1 LRIIF
6 KNLNTL
12 WSIINAINAGAE
24 LADIIEAVG
33 SKLSN
38 LFDIL
43 AVSILLKEGLDLYI
57 YCDES
62 SGRLFIDEVARN
74 TIKTFTFITGDRL
87 KHEQVRTHLESRQF
101 ESRWRKASNARLKS
115 HVSLPLINEGKV
127 LGCVSINSGVTNAFD
142 AQALQ
147 FFSLIT
153 YQMASSIKH
162 SQVISSMKDM
172 TIYDT
177 LTRVF
182 NRRHFNQVLEDEL
195 KNAFRTKQPLSIIMV
210 DIDHFKAINDRYG
223 HEEGDRALIHIAS
236 ILKASLRKHD
246 IVARFGGEEFLV
258 MLPRAIMKDAVVIA
272 ERIRRSIEATPLSVD
287 GEEVHLTV
295 SLGVAAVPVI
305 WPESKEE
312 LIKCADTALYEA
324 KGKGRNR
331 VCFYVPTKDPPAK
344 GILVK

>member
-1 LRIIF
+1 LRRGCLRIIF

-127 LGCVSINSGVTNAFD
+127 LGCVSINSGVTKPSMPKPFN
-142 AQALQ
+142 
-147 FFSLIT
+147 FS
-153 YQMASSIKH
+153 
-162 SQVISSMKDM
+162 
-172 TIYDT
+172 
-177 LTRVF
+177 
-182 NRRHFNQVLEDEL
+182 
-195 KNAFRTKQPLSIIMV
+195 P
-210 DIDHFKAINDRYG
+210 
-223 HEEGDRALIHIAS
+223 
-236 ILKASLRKHD
+236 
-246 IVARFGGEEFLV
+246 
-258 MLPRAIMKDAVVIA
+258 
-272 ERIRRSIEATPLSVD
+272 
-287 GEEVHLTV
+287 
-295 SLGVAAVPVI
+295 
-305 WPESKEE
+305 
-312 LIKCADTALYEA
+312 
-324 KGKGRNR
+324 
-331 VCFYVPTKDPPAK
+331 
-344 GILVK
+344 